1 METYEFEG
9 KNDQDAIEKACR
21 ELGLAREEMDIVVI
35 EPGSAGIF
43 GLVGGRKA
51 KIKVTLNRESI
62 SEPET
67 AAFAEPEAAAFAEP
81 ETVTVAEEIETEAVA
96 EVALSVESTSPVPE
110 ELPTD
115 DDSEKEISI
124 AKEALENILALIPM
138 EGITVT
144 GKRVDGSINLNIEG
158 DKTGLLIGRKG
169 KTLDALQFIV
179 NKIVNK
185 SLEKRARVIIDSEN
199 YRVRRQEFLVQMA
212 LKMGDKAKKIK
223 RPVTTNLLNPHDRR
237 IVHLALRDDNELGT
251 KGKGEGILKKVV
263 IIPKKNG
270 SPRASRAH

>member
-9 KNDQDAIEKACR
+9 KNDQDAIENACR
-21 ELGLAREEMDIVVI
+21 QLNLTKDQMDIVI
-35 EPGSAGIF
+35 LEPGSAGIF

-51 KIKVTLNRESI
+51 KIKVTIKPKQPEPAEEI
-62 SEPET
+62 AEEKPPAPKAAPKAMASEPEPAD
-67 AAFAEPEAAAFAEP
+67 AAPDVAPNDPEN
-81 ETVTVAEEIETEAVA
+81 
-96 EVALSVESTSPVPE
+96 
-110 ELPTD
+110 
-115 DDSEKEISI
+115 EISI

-144 GKRVDGSINLNIEG
+144 GKIADGSINLNIEG

-185 SLEKRARVIIDSEN
+185 ALEKRSRVIIDSEN
-199 YRVRRQEFLVQMA
+199 YRLRRQEFLVQMA

-223 RPVTTNLLNPHDRR
+223 RPVATNLLNPHDRR
-237 IVHLALRDDNELGT
+237 IVHLALRDDDELGT
-251 KGKGEGILKKVV
+251 KGKGDGILKKVV
-263 IIPKKNG
+263 IIPRKQSG
-270 SPRASRAH
+270 SRASRAQ

>member
-9 KNDQDAIEKACR
+9 KTDLDAIENACR
-21 ELGLAREEMDIVVI
+21 KLKLKKDQMDITI
-35 EPGSAGIF
+35 LEPGSAGIF

-51 KIKVTLNRESI
+51 KIKVTIKREKPEAVEEAPKEEPQEEPAQLSTPPKEVPPAVDSETTTPKNRE
-62 SEPET
+62 
-67 AAFAEPEAAAFAEP
+67 
-81 ETVTVAEEIETEAVA
+81 EEIA
-96 EVALSVESTSPVPE
+96 
-110 ELPTD
+110 
-115 DDSEKEISI
+115 I

-144 GKRVDGSINLNIEG
+144 GKLEDGSVKLNIEG

-185 SLEKRARVIIDSEN
+185 SLEKRSRVIIDSEN
-199 YRVRRQEFLVQMA
+199 YRLRRQEFLVQMA
-212 LKMGDKAKKIK
+212 LKMGDKAKKTK
-223 RPVTTNLLNPHDRR
+223 RPVATNLLNPHDRR
-237 IVHLALRDDNELGT
+237 IVHLALRDDDELGT

-263 IIPKKNG
+263 IIPKKYN
-270 SPRASRAH
+270 SSRASRAN

>member
-9 KNDQDAIEKACR
+9 KTDQDAIENACR
-21 ELGLAREEMDIVVI
+21 QLALTKDQMDIVI
-35 EPGSAGIF
+35 LEPGSAGIF
-43 GLVGGRKA
+43 GLVGSRKA
-51 KIKVTLNRESI
+51 KIKVTI
-62 SEPET
+62 KQKEPQGVDDVAVEEV
-67 AAFAEPEAAAFAEP
+67 AVEKAEE
-81 ETVTVAEEIETEAVA
+81 VTVASEDVPPATDPETTAPNTREEEIA
-96 EVALSVESTSPVPE
+96 
-110 ELPTD
+110 
-115 DDSEKEISI
+115 I

-144 GKRVDGSINLNIEG
+144 GKLEDGSVNLNIDG

-185 SLEKRARVIIDSEN
+185 SLEKRSRVIIDSEN
-199 YRVRRQEFLVQMA
+199 YRRRRQEFLVQMA
-212 LKMGDKAKKIK
+212 LKMGDKAKKMK
-223 RPVTTNLLNPHDRR
+223 RPVATNLLNPHDRR

-270 SPRASRAH
+270 SSRASRAQ

>member
-9 KNDQDAIEKACR
+9 KTDQDAIENACR
-21 ELGLAREEMDIVVI
+21 QLNLKKDQMDIVI
-35 EPGSAGIF
+35 LEPGSAGIF

-51 KIKVTLNRESI
+51 KIKVTI
-62 SEPET
+62 KPKQPEP
-67 AAFAEPEAAAFAEP
+67 
-81 ETVTVAEEIETEAVA
+81 VEEISKEKTPEPKAASKATASAPEPADGAPDAV
-96 EVALSVESTSPVPE
+96 P
-110 ELPTD
+110 D
-115 DDSEKEISI
+115 DRENEIAI

-144 GKRVDGSINLNIEG
+144 GKIADGSINLNIEG

-185 SLEKRARVIIDSEN
+185 TLEKRSRVIIDSEN
-199 YRVRRQEFLVQMA
+199 YRLRRQEFLVQMA

-223 RPVTTNLLNPHDRR
+223 RPVATNLLNPHDRR
-237 IVHLALRDDNELGT
+237 IVHLALRDDDELGT
-251 KGKGEGILKKVV
+251 KGKGDGILKKVV
-263 IIPKKNG
+263 IIPRKQSG
-270 SPRASRAH
+270 SRASRAQ

>member
-9 KNDQDAIEKACR
+9 KTDQDAIENACR
-21 ELGLAREEMDIVVI
+21 KLNLSRDQMDII
-35 EPGSAGIF
+35 ILEPGSAGIF

-51 KIKVTLNRESI
+51 KIKVTVNRE
-62 SEPET
+62 EPEPAEIEPEEKVEEITT
-67 AAFAEPEAAAFAEP
+67 APDNTSITAEPEKVPAAADP
-81 ETVTVAEEIETEAVA
+81 EAPAPNSREDEIA
-96 EVALSVESTSPVPE
+96 
-110 ELPTD
+110 
-115 DDSEKEISI
+115 I

-138 EGITVT
+138 EGITVK
-144 GKRVDGSINLNIEG
+144 GGLDDGSINLNIEG

-185 SLEKRARVIIDSEN
+185 TLEKRSRVIVDSEN
-199 YRVRRQEFLVQMA
+199 YRLRRQEFLVQMA

-263 IIPKKNG
+263 IIPRKNG
-270 SPRASRAH
+270 ASRASRAH

>member
-9 KNDQDAIEKACR
+9 KTDQDAIENACR
-21 ELGLAREEMDIVVI
+21 QLELTKDQMDIVI
-35 EPGSAGIF
+35 LEPGSSGIF
-43 GLVGGRKA
+43 GLVGSRKA
-51 KIKVTLNRESI
+51 KIKVTI
-62 SEPET
+62 KQKEPQSVEEVVVEK
-67 AAFAEPEAAAFAEP
+67 AEE
-81 ETVTVAEEIETEAVA
+81 VTVASEDVPPVTDPETTAPNTREEEIA
-96 EVALSVESTSPVPE
+96 
-110 ELPTD
+110 
-115 DDSEKEISI
+115 I

-144 GKRVDGSINLNIEG
+144 GKLEDGSVNLNIDG

-185 SLEKRARVIIDSEN
+185 SLEKRSRVIIDSEN
-199 YRVRRQEFLVQMA
+199 YRRRRQEFLVQMA

-223 RPVTTNLLNPHDRR
+223 RPVATNLLNPHDRR
-237 IVHLALRDDNELGT
+237 IVHLALQDDDELGT

-263 IIPKKNG
+263 IIPRKNG
-270 SPRASRAH
+270 SSRASQAQ

>member
-9 KNDQDAIEKACR
+9 KTDQDAIENACR
-21 ELGLAREEMDIVVI
+21 KLALDRDQMDIVII

-51 KIKVTLNRESI
+51 KINVTVKQKKPDAIEKMPVEEIHEVTALSEETPATADPRET
-62 SEPET
+62 PET
-67 AAFAEPEAAAFAEP
+67 GDPEAAP
-81 ETVTVAEEIETEAVA
+81 TNTREE
-96 EVALSVESTSPVPE
+96 EVA
-110 ELPTD
+110 
-115 DDSEKEISI
+115 I

-138 EGITVT
+138 EGITVE
-144 GKRVDGSINLNIEG
+144 GKVEDGSVNLNIDG

-185 SLEKRARVIIDSEN
+185 SLEKRSRVIVDSEN
-199 YRVRRQEFLVQMA
+199 YRLRRQEFLVQMA

-237 IVHLALRDDNELGT
+237 IVHLALRDDDELGT

-263 IIPKKNG
+263 IIPRKNG
-270 SPRASRAH
+270 SSRASKAQ

>member
-9 KNDQDAIEKACR
+9 KTDQDAIENACR
-21 ELGLAREEMDIVVI
+21 QLELTKDQMDIVI
-35 EPGSAGIF
+35 LEPGSAGIF
-43 GLVGGRKA
+43 GLVGSRKA
-51 KIKVTLNRESI
+51 KIKVTI
-62 SEPET
+62 KQKEPQSVEEV
-67 AAFAEPEAAAFAEP
+67 AVEKAEE
-81 ETVTVAEEIETEAVA
+81 VTVASEDVPLATDPETTAPNTREEEIAM
-96 EVALSVESTSPVPE
+96 
-110 ELPTD
+110 
-115 DDSEKEISI
+115 

-144 GKRVDGSINLNIEG
+144 GKLEDGSVNLNIDG

-185 SLEKRARVIIDSEN
+185 SLEKRSRVIVDSEN
-199 YRVRRQEFLVQMA
+199 YRLRRQEFLVQMA

-223 RPVTTNLLNPHDRR
+223 RPVATNLLNPHDRR
-237 IVHLALRDDNELGT
+237 IVHLALRDDDELGT

-263 IIPKKNG
+263 IIPRKNG
-270 SPRASRAH
+270 SSRASRAQ

>member
-9 KNDQDAIEKACR
+9 KTDQDAIENACR
-21 ELGLAREEMDIVVI
+21 QLGLTKDQMDIVI
-35 EPGSAGIF
+35 LEPGSAGIF
-43 GLVGGRKA
+43 GLVGSRKA
-51 KIKVTLNRESI
+51 KIKVTIKQKEPQGVDDVAVEEVAVEKAEEVTAA
-62 SEPET
+62 SEDVPPSTDPET
-67 AAFAEPEAAAFAEP
+67 TAPNTRE
-81 ETVTVAEEIETEAVA
+81 EEIA
-96 EVALSVESTSPVPE
+96 
-110 ELPTD
+110 
-115 DDSEKEISI
+115 I

-144 GKRVDGSINLNIEG
+144 GKLEDGSVNLNIDG

-185 SLEKRARVIIDSEN
+185 SLEKRSRVIVDSEN
-199 YRVRRQEFLVQMA
+199 YRLRRQEFLVQMA

-237 IVHLALRDDNELGT
+237 IVHLALRDDDELGT

-263 IIPKKNG
+263 IIPRKYG
-270 SPRASRAH
+270 SSRTSRASQAQ